1 MQASNDD
8 RVPDGN
14 AAAIRDILGRWTA
27 GKAMRILNEVEC
39 RLRLMADLRDKLRVV
54 GVKEV
59 QELQPL
65 FERGLWMLGPQFE
78 SVQFTANS
86 GMTSVIQDLLNCPE
100 GKGSRNRP
108 DLVVLPDSSLGLYSC
123 SSFDDTYEAD
133 GVDQLVVIELKT
145 TGRVIDGRDREQVW
159 NYIKEL
165 EQSGHL
171 KAGTRVDGYILG
183 SKIAPG
189 ENRFTVYGP
198 TIRIRPMLYATVL
211 TRAEKRL
218 LNLYRDIKD
227 APFLKEREAA
237 PAPWPFDAEKVEA
250 A

>member
-1 MQASNDD
+1 MEASNDD
-8 RVPDGN
+8 RVPDAN
-14 AAAIRDILGRWTA
+14 AGAIRDILRRWTA
-27 GKAMRILNEVEC
+27 GKAIRILDEVEC
-39 RLRLMADLRDKLRVV
+39 RLRLMTELRDKLRVV

-78 SVQFTANS
+78 SVQFTANA
-86 GMTSVIQDLLNCPE
+86 GMTSVIQDLLDCPE

-165 EQSGHL
+165 EQAGHL
-171 KAGTRVDGYILG
+171 KPGTRVDGYIFG
-183 SKIAPG
+183 SRIAKG
-189 ENRFTVYGP
+189 ENRFTVYSP
-198 TIRIRPMLYATVL
+198 TIRIRPMLYATL
-211 TRAEKRL
+211 LIRAEKRL
-218 LNLYRDIKD
+218 LNLYHDIKD
-227 APFLKEREAA
+227 APFLKSPE
-237 PAPWPFDAEKVEA
+237 PVVEA
-250 A
+250 RVFEAESADAA

>member
-1 MQASNDD
+1 MEASNDD
-8 RVPDGN
+8 RAPDGN
-14 AAAIRDILGRWTA
+14 AKAIRDILSRWTA
-27 GKAMRILNEVEC
+27 GKAMRILNEVES
-39 RLRLMADLRDKLRVV
+39 RLRLMAELRDKLRIV

-78 SVQFTANS
+78 SVQFTANC
-86 GMTSVIQDLLNCPE
+86 GMTSVIRDLLGCPE
-100 GKGSRNRP
+100 GQGSRRRP
-108 DLVVLPDSSLGLYSC
+108 DLVVLPDSSLGFYSC

-133 GVDQLVVIELKT
+133 GIDHVVVIELKT
-145 TGRVIDGRDREQVW
+145 TRRTIDGRDREQVW

-171 KAGTRVDGYILG
+171 KANTRVDGYILG
-183 SKIAPG
+183 SKIAQG
-189 ENRFTVYGP
+189 ENRFTVYSP

-211 TRAEKRL
+211 TRAEGRL

-227 APFLKEREAA
+227 PPFLGEPESHMT
-237 PAPWPFDAEKVEA
+237 PWPFDVEEAEA